1 MNVNDFYFVSL
12 EVGRILIRFL
22 INNYRLNYRLVVNEK
37 TNSIEIHFM
46 ITPPYK
52 PYLTMTID
60 YIQKP
65 VKGKF

>member
-1 MNVNDFYFVSL
+1 MTEKLQEMNVNDFYFVSL
-12 EVGRILIRFL
+12 EVGRILVRFL

-37 TNSIEIHFM
+37 TNFIKIHH
-46 ITPPYK
+46 
-52 PYLTMTID
+52 LTVTID